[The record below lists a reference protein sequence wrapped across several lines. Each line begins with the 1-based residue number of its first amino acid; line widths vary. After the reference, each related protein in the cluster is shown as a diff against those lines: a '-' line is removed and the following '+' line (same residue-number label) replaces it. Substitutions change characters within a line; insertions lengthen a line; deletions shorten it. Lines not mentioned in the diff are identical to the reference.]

1 MTEQSGPT
9 NFYSPSSLTPNQRD
23 AAIVRAIKKEKW
35 VPKNLD
41 GEFRDTLDLAF
52 LQDKYGLKHHTE
64 NYALSA
70 RDLQKI
76 VDKKR
81 NEIPLTPAEQK
92 VIEQLEEPIDSHSGL
107 IWKDRQF
114 KKSERDRNAN
124 VMNGRIGNVAF
135 DPNMQESME
144 KRFL

>member
-1 MTEQSGPT
+1 MTEPA
-9 NFYSPSSLTPNQRD
+9 NFYSPSSLTPIQRD
-23 AAIVRAIKKEKW
+23 AAIARAIKKEKW

-52 LQDKYGLKHHTE
+52 LQDKYGLKHHAD

-81 NEIPLTPAEQK
+81 NEIPLTVAE
-92 VIEQLEEPIDSHSGL
+92 
-107 IWKDRQF
+107 
-114 KKSERDRNAN
+114 
-124 VMNGRIGNVAF
+124 
-135 DPNMQESME
+135 
-144 KRFL
+144 